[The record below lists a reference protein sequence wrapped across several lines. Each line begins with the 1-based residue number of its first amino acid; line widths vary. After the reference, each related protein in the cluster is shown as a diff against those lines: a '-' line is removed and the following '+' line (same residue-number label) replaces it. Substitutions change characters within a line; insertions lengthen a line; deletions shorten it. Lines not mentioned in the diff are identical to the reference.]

1 MIKELK
7 EHKANAAEEI
17 RDWCAVKIPSV
28 TDKGITQLKTVTV
41 TLPHKEH
48 ECLFGART
56 PLICIKCPKY
66 NQCAPSQHSESQEEA
81 DPGCC
86 GNIRCSNDVTACLL
100 CPQCA
105 DKNAYRVRLEAS
117 GASVEVDPKTEKI
130 HQVMKEFNQGLLSA
144 DESVAQIEAIRR
156 GEDTL
161 RIHKSIAVN
170 PFLERIAS
178 IIRDL
183 NNGIIQQ
190 QIAVTQVQEQ
200 AAALVEEIRT
210 TGY

>member
-1 MIKELK
+1 
-7 EHKANAAEEI
+7 
-17 RDWCAVKIPSV
+17 
-28 TDKGITQLKTVTV
+28 
-41 TLPHKEH
+41 
-48 ECLFGART
+48 
-56 PLICIKCPKY
+56 
-66 NQCAPSQHSESQEEA
+66 
-81 DPGCC
+81 
-86 GNIRCSNDVTACLL
+86 
-100 CPQCA
+100 
-105 DKNAYRVRLEAS
+105 
-117 GASVEVDPKTEKI
+117 
-130 HQVMKEFNQGLLSA
+130 A